1 MSSVISDRFSAIHDE
16 ITQWQKQ
23 DPKLNDKKGFIEY
36 LKTCDIGQF
45 NVGDTKIWMKYLR
58 EAKKR
63 RITVAALVF
72 ESRKR
77 MSKMGLTY
85 KKDRSE
91 ETEQRVFELDEAERH
106 ELDEIDKRLK
116 TYDPA
121 RVKRKE
127 HES

>member
-45 NVGDTKIWMKYLR
+45 NVGDAR
-58 EAKKR
+58 AKKR
-63 RITVAALVF
+63 RITVAELVF
-72 ESRKR
+72 DSRKR
-77 MSKMGLTY
+77 MSQMGLTY

-91 ETEQRVFELDEAERH
+91 GTEQRVFELDEEERH